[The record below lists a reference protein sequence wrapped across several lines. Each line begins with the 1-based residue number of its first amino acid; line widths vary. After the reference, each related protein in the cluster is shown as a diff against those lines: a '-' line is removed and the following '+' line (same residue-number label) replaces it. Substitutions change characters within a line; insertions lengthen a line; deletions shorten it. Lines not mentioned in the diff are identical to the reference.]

1 MSRLSPAAPT
11 RPSPLR
17 VLDLFAGA
25 GGLTAGL
32 ERTGGFT
39 SVQAVELDRAAAATY
54 AQNHPGEVWVGRIQ
68 DWLRDGD
75 VPEVDVIV
83 GGPPCQGFS
92 TLGKQDAEDERNFL
106 WREYASTILRA
117 RPRYFV
123 VENVAAFTRSPQYA
137 QFVEETK
144 RGGRLR
150 EYTFTADVLNAADYG
165 SFQSRRRAVLIG
177 HHRDVPAPGWPE
189 PTHTKDTHRTVRE
202 ALRGIPSD
210 WSGIDLPSS
219 THTFDGHELPGVFRT
234 SELHLGRNYS
244 LLSLKR
250 FAHIREGQN
259 RFNLPDHLKAECWR
273 KHTSGS
279 GDVMGRL
286 RWDRPSVTVR
296 TEFFKPE
303 KGRYLHPEADRAI
316 THFEAARLQ
325 GFPDEYKWVGS
336 KTAIARQI
344 GNAVPLELGEAIG
357 KAVLSA
363 A

>member
-1 MSRLSPAAPT
+1 M
-11 RPSPLR
+11 
-17 VLDLFAGA
+17 LDLFSGA

-32 ERTGGFT
+32 ERTGRFT

-54 AQNHPGEVWVGRIQ
+54 AQNHTSADVWVGRIQ
-68 DWLRDGD
+68 DWLRDGT

-92 TLGKQDAEDERNFL
+92 TLGKQDAEDDRNFL

-117 RPRYFV
+117 RPSYFV
-123 VENVAAFTRSPQYA
+123 VENVAAFTRSPQYL
-137 QFVEETK
+137 QFVEETEP
-144 RGGRLR
+144 GGRLH
-150 EYTFTADVLNAADYG
+150 EYTFEARVLNAADYG
-165 SFQSRRRAVLIG
+165 SFQARRRAVLIG
-177 HHRDVPAPGWPE
+177 HHRDLPAPAWPE
-189 PTHTKDTHRTVRE
+189 PTHAKRHRTVRE
-202 ALRGIPSD
+202 ALSGIPHT
-210 WSGIDLPSS
+210 WSGIDLPGD
-219 THTFDGHELPGVFRT
+219 THHFDGHDLPGVFLTRD
-234 SELHLGRNYS
+234 LHLGRNYS
-244 LLSLKR
+244 LLSLER

-259 RFNLPDHLKAECWR
+259 RFSLPYELQAPCWR

-286 RWDRPSVTVR
+286 YWDRPSVTVR

-325 GFPDEYKWVGS
+325 GFPDDYKWVGS

-357 KAVLSA
+357 KSLIYSP
-363 A
+363 